1 MIKTFSV
8 LISGFFKI
16 ALLLFFISSNLFSQE
31 KKVQPSEIPAP
42 IQRDTERE
50 NLNFHSPAKQEIITL
65 ENEMMAA
72 KRSGN
77 IEIVLRIQEE
87 LNKLTGS
94 VTMPGEKMEMQLIK
108 SGKNPID
115 PDNINA
121 GLVSSVTGVKGINTC
136 TEQIG
141 TTGGRIWSV
150 FVFGPQ
156 SGATVDQL
164 RLCYKNFGETTW
176 NEWITLGFSAG
187 NRMWQDQIDVELIED
202 NTGSKFL
209 WVAFGYATNNYSG
222 QSKIGVTV
230 VNISIPF
237 NYGGY
242 TLNWP
247 GTVSSNIY
255 RRPRITSDNEAYH
268 SNPWIYITACLDSGV
283 SGGYMSGEKVAI
295 CYSPYTVTPS
305 FTYKGYAFTGF
316 LFRFPTDFHCDIA
329 YFKNGGQDSILVI
342 ESSLVDSS
350 RIILSK
356 TSIFNFVSSS
366 FATYV
371 GNISTSNSR
380 RYQACIASGGGY
392 NNLMIVNLNKYSESD
407 WDIEYFRSTNGSAGW
422 LNGFVDYRTNYSTRA
437 DIIGYRSP
445 SGTYAC
451 AYSENT
457 LSFVPVT
464 YCEAE
469 NSVWGGIVVQMNHV
483 NTNPFTAQPRP
494 GVNYGPQGES
504 CFALWTEYSGSTNV
518 WASTGCSG
526 SVNAIRNIFFR
537 GVIQGFWSD
546 PYMVPDT
553 VTLILRND
561 FAPFEIVDSSKTLV
575 DNDGYG
581 NFWFTNAELFTNYYI
596 VAKHRNTIETWSAS
610 PIQFTSASS
619 SYDFTLASSQA
630 YGNNLIQVPNLPDP
644 LFAFYN
650 GDVNQDGT
658 VDLADLSLIDNDARS
673 FTSGYVNT
681 DVNGDNFV
689 DLGDLT
695 IADNNAANFV
705 SIMRP

>member
-1 MIKTFSV
+1 MYLKISEIFKVTL
-8 LISGFFKI
+8 LI
-16 ALLLFFISSNLFSQE
+16 FFISSNLFSQE
-31 KKVQPSEIPAP
+31 KKIQPPEIAAPVQKDI
-42 IQRDTERE
+42 ERE
-50 NLNFHSPAKQEIITL
+50 NLNSTSPPTQEIINL
-65 ENEMMAA
+65 QNEMIEA

-77 IEIVLRIQEE
+77 VDNVLKIQEE

-94 VTMPGEKMEMQLIK
+94 ATAPGEKMEMHLME
-108 SGKNPID
+108 SNKNPLQT
-115 PDNINA
+115 DNINS
-121 GLVSSVTGVKGINTC
+121 GLVSSVTGVKGINSC
-136 TEQIG
+136 TEQVG
-141 TTGGRIWSV
+141 STAGRIWSV

-156 SGATVDQL
+156 SGTTVDQL

-176 NEWITLGFSAG
+176 NEWITLGFSTG

-209 WVAFGYATNNYSG
+209 WVAFGYATNNYAG

-230 VNISIPF
+230 VNITLPF

-268 SNPWIYITACLDSGV
+268 PNPWIYITACLDSGV

-316 LFRFPTDFHCDIA
+316 LFRYPTDFHCDIA
-329 YFKNGGQDSILVI
+329 YFRNGGQDSILVI

-371 GNISTSNSR
+371 GNISTSNSK
-380 RYQACIASGGGY
+380 RYQACIASAGGY
-392 NNLMIVNLNKYSESD
+392 NNLMIVNLRKWSETD
-407 WDIEYFRSTNGSAGW
+407 WDIEYFRSANGSGGW
-422 LNGFVDYRTNYSTRA
+422 LNGYVDFRGNYSTRA
-437 DIIGYRSP
+437 DIIGFRSAP
-445 SGTYAC
+445 GTYSC

-457 LSFVPVT
+457 VSFVPVT
-464 YCEAE
+464 YCESV
-469 NSVWGGIVVQMNHV
+469 NNVWGGIVVQMNHI

-494 GVNYGPQGES
+494 GISYGPQGES

-518 WASTGCSG
+518 WASSGCSG
-526 SVNAIRNIFFR
+526 NVYSQKFLSLNTI
-537 GVIQGFWSD
+537 IQGFYNSTSNT
-546 PYMVPDT
+546 MVTDT
-553 VTLILRND
+553 ISVFLRNGISPYD
-561 FAPFEIVDSSKTLV
+561 IVDVAKAVPGGGGNGSYLFDNTDNFV
-575 DNDGYG
+575 D
-581 NFWFTNAELFTNYYI
+581 YYI
-596 VAKHRNTIETWSAS
+596 AVKHRNSIETWSS
-610 PIQFTSASS
+610 STIQFSTQNYSYNFSAS
-619 SYDFTLASSQA
+619 SSQA
-630 YGNNLIQVPNLPDP
+630 YGNNLIQVDAAPVK
-644 LFAFYN
+644 FAIYS

-658 VDLADLSLIDNDARS
+658 TDLADLSLIDNDAGN
-673 FTSGYVNT
+673 FVGGYVDT

-689 DLGDLT
+689 DLADLT
-695 IADNNAANFV
+695 ITDNNAANFV